1 MLQELGGKLL
11 RLTKNATMYGINVPM
26 VKDPKTG
33 IGSVSL
39 TLVFISSVMV
49 ILGLVGKWS
58 GHLGTIDIHNALE
71 FFYASSALYF
81 GRNWKSKDNSLT
93 TPGGAPADE
102 IGGNPQPPAGPGK

>member
-1 MLQELGGKLL
+1 MLKVFWAKILA
-11 RLTKNATMYGINVPM
+11 LTKSANMNGINVPM

-39 TLVFISSVMV
+39 TLVLISSIMV

-58 GHLGTIDIHNALE
+58 GRLGIVDIHNALE

-81 GRNWKSKDNSLT
+81 GRNWKSATGKSLDKNEQ
-93 TPGGAPADE
+93 ADE
-102 IGGNPQPPAGPGK
+102 PKTDTLDK